1 MLAAEAQCL
10 RGGEQRGF
18 PLGTWQ
24 WHALQPSRP
33 WGGRRLGPT
42 LGLPE
47 QASSL
52 LRQAAVDRP
61 PGGDGDPRTQ
71 CRNETTAPVSSSWE
85 HRRTPGL
92 AAAVEGQP
100 RCPGHWSREASSRS
114 GPAVLCGGP
123 TQGEGRSLSV
133 FRGHSLGSEEETR
146 SLFFAAARDSSGL
159 HFYRKARC
167 ARVRRSSLPT
177 SLPGLEGGPAPGTDK
192 GTEEQWTGR

>member
-24 WHALQPSRP
+24 WHALQPLRS

-100 RCPGHWSREASSRS
+100 RCPGHRSREASSRS

-123 TQGEGRSLSV
+123 TQGEGRSLECLQRSFARIRRRNTKSV
-133 FRGHSLGSEEETR
+133 LCSSKRFLGPSLLSQ
-146 SLFFAAARDSSGL
+146 SPLCSSAKVQLADQPARAGG
-159 HFYRKARC
+159 R
-167 ARVRRSSLPT
+167 
-177 SLPGLEGGPAPGTDK
+177 PGP
-192 GTEEQWTGR
+192 WN